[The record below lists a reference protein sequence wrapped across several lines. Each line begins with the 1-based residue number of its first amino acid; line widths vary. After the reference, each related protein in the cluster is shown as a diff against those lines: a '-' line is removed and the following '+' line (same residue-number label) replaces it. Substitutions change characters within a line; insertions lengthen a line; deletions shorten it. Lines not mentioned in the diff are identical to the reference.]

1 MARKPLDPA
10 YRRHP
15 IATALVSSGV
25 LALGFLVALNA
36 DHLPLIG
43 NGSTH
48 HAHFTE
54 ASGLNS
60 GAEVRIAGVRVGEV
74 TDVELEDDHVD
85 VAFTA
90 GDNWVGDRTTATV
103 KINSLL
109 GQKYLAVDPR
119 GVRAT
124 GASEPIPL
132 KRTTSLYDVMTA
144 LQDMSSTV
152 GRIDTDQLARSF
164 RTISDT
170 ARDTP
175 RQVRGAVHGLSA
187 LSSTI
192 SKRDQ
197 QLRDLLN
204 NTHQVANTVQSRN
217 QQFERLLTD
226 GSKLLDEVRQRR
238 QSVHQLLVGTQRLS
252 AQLNQAVEE
261 NTPQFRSTMDSL
273 DRVTA
278 LLERNQQNLDRALRA
293 SGPLYRSLSTN
304 LGNGRW
310 ADVYVCGLLPPAVG
324 PANPQGCAP

>member
-1 MARKPLDPA
+1 M
-10 YRRHP
+10 
-15 IATALVSSGV
+15 
-25 LALGFLVALNA
+25 
-36 DHLPLIG
+36 
-43 NGSTH
+43 
-48 HAHFTE
+48 
-54 ASGLNS
+54 
-60 GAEVRIAGVRVGEV
+60 
-74 TDVELEDDHVD
+74 D

-103 KINSLL
+103 RINSLL

-124 GASEPIPL
+124 GPSEPIPL
-132 KRTTSLYDVMTA
+132 ARTTSLYDVMTA
-144 LQDMSSTV
+144 LQDTSNTV

-175 RQVRGAVHGLSA
+175 RQVRGAVQGLSA
-187 LSSTI
+187 LSSTP

-217 QQFERLLTD
+217 HQFEQLLTD
-226 GSKLLDEVRQRR
+226 GSRLLDEVRQRR

-252 AQLNQAVEE
+252 AQLNEAIEE
-261 NTPQFRSTMDSL
+261 NAPQFRSMMDSL

-278 LLERNQQNLDRALRA
+278 LLERNQRNLDRALRA

-310 ADVYVCGLLPPAVG
+310 ADVYICGLLPPAVG
-324 PANPQGCAP
+324 PANAQGCAP